1 MGRKISDGQSVKG
14 VVPASTI
21 IIAGNFYKLS
31 GVIGIAF
38 QGVVTEAGETSEVA
52 LGMDLAEYETSQID
66 VADAFA
72 RGNDVYFDPATLL
85 FNSVAEG
92 AAAPADTERFGVVTV
107 AKNAD
112 NVVIIKR
119 THLD

>member
-1 MGRKISDGQSVKG
+1 MGRRASDGQSVKAL
-14 VVPASTI
+14 VLASTVI
-21 IIAGNFYKLS
+21 VMGNFYKLS

-38 QGVVTEAGETSEVA
+38 QSVTTAAGETSEVA

-92 AAAPADTERFGVVTV
+92 AAGPVGSERFGVVTR

-112 NVVIIKR
+112 NSVRIKR

>member
-1 MGRKISDGQSVKG
+1 MGRRASDGQSVKAL
-14 VVPASTI
+14 VPASTVI
-21 IIAGNFYKLS
+21 VMGNFYKLS

-38 QGVVTEAGETSEVA
+38 QSVTTAAGETSEVA

-92 AAAPADTERFGVVTV
+92 AAGPVGSERFGVVTR

-112 NVVIIKR
+112 NSVRIKR

>member
-1 MGRKISDGQSVKG
+1 MGRRISDGQSVKG
-14 VVPASTI
+14 LVPESTNI
-21 IIAGNFYKLS
+21 VMGNFYKLS

-38 QGVVTEAGETSEVA
+38 QSVVTEAGEESEVA

-66 VADAFA
+66 IADDFA
-72 RGNDVYFDPATLL
+72 RGDDVYFDPATLL

-92 AAAPADTERFGVVTV
+92 AAAPVDTERFGTVTK
-107 AKNAD
+107 AKSDD
-112 NVVIIKR
+112 NVVFIKR